1 MTIIGK
7 RYEFLFEDVWFILLQ
22 YLFFEKF
29 VVNNALYLS
38 NKAGEFGN
46 ILSIGA
52 TYEYSKMTYEYPGM
66 TYEYFW
72 KHFGFMS
79 FNLIFTALCGLG
91 GLSTIPFCFK
101 MIKQRKTKTKIF
113 YILTIIQI
121 LLQIIFP
128 FMRAVIVI
136 LQVLDEAY
144 PEELRK
150 SLSHCIL
157 VGFQV
162 YSFGI

>member
-1 MTIIGK
+1 M
-7 RYEFLFEDVWFILLQ
+7 
-22 YLFFEKF
+22 
-29 VVNNALYLS
+29 NNAIYLS
-38 NKAGEFGN
+38 NKAGEFDASFDLGYETSMN
-46 ILSIGA
+46 IN
-52 TYEYSKMTYEYPGM
+52 EYTFKN
-66 TYEYFW
+66 
-72 KHFGFMS
+72 FGFML
-79 FNLIFTALCGLG
+79 FNLIFTALIGFG

-136 LQVLDEAY
+136 LKVLDEAN
-144 PEELRK
+144 PGNKR
-150 SLSHCIL
+150 LSHCIL

-162 YSFGI
+162 YSFRI

>member
-1 MTIIGK
+1 M
-7 RYEFLFEDVWFILLQ
+7 
-22 YLFFEKF
+22 
-29 VVNNALYLS
+29 NNAIYLS
-38 NKAGEFGN
+38 YKAGEFDESFDLGYQTSM
-46 ILSIGA
+46 SIHIN
-52 TYEYSKMTYEYPGM
+52 EYTFKN
-66 TYEYFW
+66 
-72 KHFGFMS
+72 FGFML
-79 FNLIFTALCGLG
+79 FNLIFTALIGFG

-136 LQVLDEAY
+136 LKVLDEAKPQY
-144 PEELRK
+144 KR
-150 SLSHCIL
+150 LSHCIL

-162 YSFGI
+162 YSSRI

>member
-1 MTIIGK
+1 M
-7 RYEFLFEDVWFILLQ
+7 
-22 YLFFEKF
+22 
-29 VVNNALYLS
+29 NNAIYLS
-38 NKAGEFGN
+38 YKAGEFDASFDLGYQTSMN
-46 ILSIGA
+46 IN
-52 TYEYSKMTYEYPGM
+52 EYTFKN
-66 TYEYFW
+66 
-72 KHFGFMS
+72 FGFML
-79 FNLIFTALCGLG
+79 FNLIFTALIGLG

-136 LQVLDEAY
+136 LKVLDEANPQY
-144 PEELRK
+144 KR
-150 SLSHCIL
+150 LSHCIL

-162 YSFGI
+162 NSFKF